1 MQPSIETSYVS
12 GRLAWLVGYLEQP
25 LHDLS
30 ELRQAGR
37 TVE

>member
-1 MQPSIETSYVS
+1 MQPPHETAFVS